1 MVAEMIGIDLGTT
14 NSAVGHSTGSD
25 LEILPNTRGDRLTPS
40 VVAFDGR
47 TALVGAQAVNQA
59 VQYPNHT
66 VFSAKRYMG
75 TDEEILLGEEGDK
88 SAFTPEEIAALVL
101 KKLCRDAED
110 ALGRSVDTAVITV
123 PAYFNDRQRQATKH
137 AGEIA
142 GLTVERILNEPTAA
156 CLAYGLRTGTD
167 QTVLVYDLGGGTF
180 DSSLI
185 EISGSVFEVIATNG
199 DTNLGGDDWDARI
212 VDWLEE
218 HLSVEHG
225 ATIDDPVTTARM
237 FDAAKQAKHELSTR
251 QRTQITIPFLELGGD
266 TYDIERTL
274 TRTQFEQLTE
284 DLTEET
290 ITLCEELF
298 EPTAY
303 TPASV
308 DEVLLVGGATRMP
321 SVRERVG
328 EFFGTQPATRVNPD
342 EAVALGAAAQ
352 AAILDEDTL
361 PVPDDDSGE
370 VPVGRTTADVPTTRD
385 AADIVL
391 LTVTPQSVGIEAHR
405 SSPDDTYYDVLI
417 SRNTPIPANETKLY
431 STVVDDQKY
440 VFISVHQGEG
450 SLSKTELLDEFKI
463 GPLPLRPAGK
473 PDIEVSFAVD
483 QDGLLQVSAED
494 VDHEIGDEIAI
505 ESVFGLAAEEISAMK
520 QNLPALR

>member
-1 MVAEMIGIDLGTT
+1 MIGIDLGTT
-14 NSAVGHSTGSD
+14 NSAVGHSTGSS

-40 VVAFDGR
+40 VVAFDGQ

-59 VQYPNHT
+59 VQYPSHT

-75 TDEEILLGEEGDK
+75 TDEEILLGEEDAK

-101 KKLCRDAED
+101 KKLRQDAAD
-110 ALGRSVDTAVITV
+110 ALGRTVDSAVITV

-156 CLAYGLRTGTD
+156 CLAYGLRTGTE

-185 EISGSVFEVIATNG
+185 EIGDGVFEVIATNG

-218 HLSVEHG
+218 ELIADG
-225 ATIDDPVTTARM
+225 APIDDSVATARL

-251 QRTQITIPFLELGGD
+251 RRTQITIPFLELDGD

-274 TRTQFEQLTE
+274 SRSQFEQLTS

-290 ITLCEELF
+290 IALCQELF

-303 TPASV
+303 TPTSV

-321 SVRERVG
+321 SVRKRVS
-328 EFFGTQPATRVNPD
+328 ECFGTQPATRVNPD

-352 AAILDEDTL
+352 AAILEEDTL
-361 PVPDDDSGE
+361 PVPDDESRAS
-370 VPVGRTTADVPTTRD
+370 PVGRSGVPTTRD
-385 AADIVL
+385 ASDIVL
-391 LTVTPQSVGIEAHR
+391 LTVTPQSLGTEVHR
-405 SSPDDTYYDVLI
+405 DGNPDDTYYDVLI
-417 SRNTPIPANETKLY
+417 PRNTPIPAHETGTY
-431 STVVDDQKY
+431 STVVDDQEY
-440 VFISVHQGEG
+440 VTISVRQGEG
-450 SLSKTELLDEFKI
+450 TLAETEVLDEFRI
-463 GPLPLRPAGK
+463 GPIPPRPAGE
-473 PDIEVSFAVD
+473 PNLRYTFTID

-505 ESVFGLAAEEISAMK
+505 ESVFGLTVEEITAMK